1 MNESPV
7 YEQSLI
13 LAVDDNPDQLE
24 LVSYLLRH
32 AGFTV
37 RTASDALTALDLAKT
52 ISPDLV
58 ISDVAMPNTDGIEFC
73 NMIRADL
80 QLAGVPVL
88 LVSAIRK
95 DTETIIQALQTGAD
109 DYLEIPFRH
118 EELLVKGP
126 TIILSFPT
134 SQQS

>member
-1 MNESPV
+1 MNESQV

-13 LAVDDNPDQLE
+13 LAVDDDPDQLE
-24 LVSYLLRH
+24 LVSHILRH

-37 RTASDALTALDLAKT
+37 RTASDALTGLDLAKT

-73 NMIRADL
+73 NMIRADP

-109 DYLEIPFRH
+109 DYLEMYRQLWEDRLDSLDKFLK
-118 EELLVKGP
+118 ESK
-126 TIILSFPT
+126 
-134 SQQS
+134 